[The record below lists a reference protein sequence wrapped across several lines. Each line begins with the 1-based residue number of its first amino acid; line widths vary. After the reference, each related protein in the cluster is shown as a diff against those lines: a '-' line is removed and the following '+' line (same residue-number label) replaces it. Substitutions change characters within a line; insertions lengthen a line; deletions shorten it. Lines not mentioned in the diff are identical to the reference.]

1 MVYGSHPVAFPVYP
15 AAVLPADL
23 KLGIAEPLG
32 GDPAVATHYRHC
44 ADLTVQQGQRVA
56 AGQQIGTVGRT
67 GMATGPCLS
76 FAVYQQGV
84 ACDPLDYLETE

>member
-1 MVYGSHPVAFPVYP
+1 MIWKELLCWLLPMVSCSQTGWDAQWGNYVIISHN
-15 AAVLPADL
+15 
-23 KLGIAEPLG
+23 

-76 FAVYQQGV
+76 FAVYQQ
-84 ACDPLDYLETE
+84 A